1 MRDRHKALEILREL
15 EALKRKGAW
24 SIQRNAPRLDLR
36 GEAELVAIDQR
47 RPQDRPL
54 TIQLRDVS
62 LGGVGFLCAE
72 PIPIHSQWR
81 ALFMRHHFQV
91 GQQTVRILH
100 CQEVREGGHLV
111 GSQVCLERGLASLLG
126 IEPRELTAPIVQTAA
141 AR

>member
-1 MRDRHKALEILREL
+1 VRDRDEAFEILREL
-15 EALKRKGAW
+15 EALKRDGAW

-36 GEAELVAIDQR
+36 GEAELLAIDQK

-54 TIQLRDVS
+54 AIQLRDIS
-62 LGGVGFLCAE
+62 LGGFGFLCAE

-81 ALFMRHHFQV
+81 ALFMKHHLQV

-100 CQEVREGGHLV
+100 CREVREGVHLV
-111 GSQVCLERGLASLLG
+111 GSQVCLENGLASLLG
-126 IEPRELTAPIVQTAA
+126 ISPRDLSAPCLRATS